1 MTKSPTVQQA
11 LRHFSILSD
20 TINKSYGRKS
30 NLIYLIY
37 PIVILFLLLIIKP
50 SFILKTDYTS
60 HEKTIS
66 FYKLIAWF
74 MIFYTPVVA
83 YYVS

>member
-11 LRHFSILSD
+11 LKQFSILSD
-20 TINKSYGRKS
+20 TINKSGHKS

-50 SFILKTDYTS
+50 TFILKTDYTS

-66 FYKLIAWF
+66 FHKLIAWF
-74 MIFYTPVVA
+74 MIFYAPVIA